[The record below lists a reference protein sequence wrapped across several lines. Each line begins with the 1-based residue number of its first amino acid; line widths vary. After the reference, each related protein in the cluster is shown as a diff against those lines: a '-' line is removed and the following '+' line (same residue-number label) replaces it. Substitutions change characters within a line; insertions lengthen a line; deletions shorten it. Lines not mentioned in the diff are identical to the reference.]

1 MNQNRSEFFTK
12 LLKSIAGIFLVL
24 FIPQKLFAEK
34 KVRLNKVEIIEHPDA
49 VKRRKQDSR

>member
-12 LLKSIAGIFLVL
+12 LLKSIVGIFLVL

-34 KVRLNKVEIIEHPDA
+34 KARLNKVKVIEHPDA
-49 VKRRKQDSR
+49 IKRRKQDSR